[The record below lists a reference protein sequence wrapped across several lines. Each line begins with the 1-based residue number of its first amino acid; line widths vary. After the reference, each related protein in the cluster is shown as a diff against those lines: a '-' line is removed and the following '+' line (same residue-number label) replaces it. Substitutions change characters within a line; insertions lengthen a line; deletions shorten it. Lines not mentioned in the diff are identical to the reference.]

1 MLSPKALLTFY
12 ITRVKRNLNLD
23 NYLRVYKY

>member
-1 MLSPKALLTFY
+1 MLSLETLLTFY